1 MITRVTLSL
10 FVSSIILTGCDKS
23 MPDKNGSFVASG
35 TVAANVN
42 GRKISEESLKF
53 LMSEV
58 KARHAG
64 KTTNPQAVIDEVVN
78 RELLRQELESSDS
91 MKDEKFIAKLE
102 NSQRMMLSQSAV
114 IKFLKNVDIQESAL
128 KLAYEEFVQKNK
140 AIEYHAKHI
149 LLEDEASARDVIKR
163 LDRGEHFEDLVKTYS
178 KDKGTMAKGGDLGW
192 TTSRKMVKEFSDA
205 VAALAIG
212 ETTKEPIKT
221 QYGWHIIKLQESREG
236 AAPPYESMK
245 EKLSNLIRNEK
256 LQDHIKNL
264 RAQAK
269 ISVYIKPELLGNTE
283 GAK

>member
-1 MITRVTLSL
+1 MLNRVALSL

-23 MPDKNGSFVASG
+23 MPDENRAFVAPG
-35 TVAANVN
+35 AAAASVN

-53 LMSEV
+53 LMAEV

-114 IKFLKNVDIQESAL
+114 LKFLKNVDVQESDL
-128 KLAYEEFVQKNK
+128 KLAYDNFIQKNK
-140 AIEYHAKHI
+140 TTEYHAKHI
-149 LLEDEASARDVIKR
+149 LLEDEASARDVLKR
-163 LDRGEHFEDLVKTYS
+163 LDRGENFEDLAKNFT
-178 KDKGTMAKGGDLGW
+178 KDTGTKAKGGDLGW
-192 TTSRKMVKEFSDA
+192 TTSRKMVKEFADG
-205 VAALAIG
+205 VAALAKG

-221 QYGWHIIKLQESREG
+221 QYGWHIIKLQESRQA
-236 AAPPYESMK
+236 AAPPYEGMK

-256 LQDHIKNL
+256 LQDHIKSL
-264 RAQAK
+264 REQAK
-269 ISVYIKPELLGNTE
+269 ISIYIKPELLGKAE